1 MPEKPG
7 LKWLGAAA
15 LAAAMSFSAV
25 ANAEYPERPVTFIL
39 PNRAGGAADI
49 NLRII
54 LKHLEK
60 IVPAR
65 LVVKNIAGGATATG
79 TRAAYDAPKDG
90 YTLLFF
96 HQAFM
101 GTAAQGILGRE
112 FTDMRPVARAGS
124 IDIMY
129 GAAKNA
135 PFANL
140 PEMIDYARA
149 NPGAIR
155 VGVFLRAHSHMVALK
170 VQDAL
175 GVEFN
180 MINIPG
186 GGGPI
191 RAALVGNQID
201 LGITTVAESQKYF
214 ASGDI
219 KPLFVFR
226 PVDVPGLQ
234 DLPSAQEIGYPDLA
248 DVGSVTNYFWIHKDA
263 PNEVRDY
270 WANRIEKVMADS
282 GLLEELGQRI
292 IDLRFAQG
300 EELETEVAAQYANTV
315 AVVEKFDLKTASNE

>member
-1 MPEKPG
+1 MKKRRG
-7 LKWLGAAA
+7 WRWLGAAA
-15 LAAAMSFSAV
+15 LALAMGFGGAAK
-25 ANAEYPERPVTFIL
+25 AEYPEKPVTFVL
-39 PNRAGGAADI
+39 PNAAGGAADI

-54 LKHLEK
+54 LKHLEE

-65 LVVKNIAGGATATG
+65 LVVKNITGGATATG

-101 GTAAQGILGRE
+101 GTASQGILGRA
-112 FTDMRPVARAGS
+112 FTDMLPVARAGS

-129 GAAKNA
+129 GAAKDA
-135 PFANL
+135 PFGNL
-140 PEMIDYARA
+140 PEMIDHAKA

-175 GVEFN
+175 DVELN

-191 RAALVGNQID
+191 RAALVGHQID
-201 LGITTVAESQKYF
+201 LGITTVAESAKYF
-214 ASGDI
+214 ESGDI

-226 PVDVPGLQ
+226 PVDVPGLE
-234 DLPSAQEIGYPDLA
+234 DLPSAEELGYSDLA

-263 PNEVRDY
+263 PEDVRTY
-270 WANRIEKVMADS
+270 WADKIEQVMADPD
-282 GLLEELGQRI
+282 LQAELGQRI
-292 IDLRFAQG
+292 IDLRFARG
-300 EELETEVAAQYANTV
+300 DELQAEVDAQYANTV
-315 AVVEKFDLKTASNE
+315 AIVEKFGLRTDSNE

>member
-1 MPEKPG
+1 MKT
-7 LKWLGAAA
+7 LGRLQW
-15 LAAAMSFSAV
+15 LAAVVLSAV
-25 ANAEYPERPVTFIL
+25 LGFGTVAQAEYPEKPVTFVL
-39 PNRAGGAADI
+39 PNGAGGAADI

-65 LVVKNIAGGATATG
+65 LVVKNITGGATATG
-79 TRAAYDAPKDG
+79 TRVAYDAPKDG

-112 FTDMRPVARAGS
+112 FEDMVPVARAGS

-129 GAAKNA
+129 GAAKDA
-135 PFANL
+135 PFDDL
-140 PEMIDYARA
+140 PEMIEYAKA
-149 NPGAIR
+149 NPGKIR

-175 GVEFN
+175 DLEFN

-214 ASGDI
+214 ESGDI

-226 PVDVPGLQ
+226 PVAVPGLE
-234 DLPSAQEIGYPDLA
+234 DLPSAEEVGFADLA

-263 PNEVRDY
+263 PAEVREY
-270 WANRIEKVMADS
+270 WADAIEKVMADPQ
-282 GLLEELGQRI
+282 LQEELGQRI
-292 IDLRFAQG
+292 IDLRFARG
-300 EELETEVAAQYANTV
+300 EELQDEVDSQYANTV
-315 AVVEKFDLKTASNE
+315 AVVEKFGLRTQSNE

>member
-1 MPEKPG
+1 MKFRIVRTM
-7 LKWLGAAA
+7 LACAA
-15 LAAAMSFSAV
+15 LVAMALTGSV
-25 ANAEYPERPVTFIL
+25 AQAEYPEKPVTFIL
-39 PNRAGGAADI
+39 PNGAGGAADI

-90 YTLLFF
+90 YSLLFF

-112 FTDMRPVARAGS
+112 FTDMAPIARAGS

-129 GAAKNA
+129 AAAKDA
-135 PFANL
+135 PFNNL

-149 NPGAIR
+149 NPGAVR

-170 VQDAL
+170 VMDAL
-175 GVEFN
+175 GIDLN
-180 MINIPG
+180 MINVPG

-191 RAALVGNQID
+191 RAALVGHQID
-201 LGITTVAESQKYF
+201 MGITSVAESQKYF
-214 ASGDI
+214 ESGDI

-226 PVDVPGLQ
+226 PVDVPGLE
-234 DLPSAQEIGYPDLA
+234 DLPTAADAGYPQIA
-248 DVGSVTNYFWIHKDA
+248 DVGSVTNYFWAHRDV
-263 PNEVRDY
+263 PEDVRTY
-270 WANRIEKVMADS
+270 WADKIEQIMADPE
-282 GLLEELGQRI
+282 LQAELGQRI
-292 IDLRFAQG
+292 IDLRFARG
-300 EELETEVAAQYANTV
+300 AELQAEVDAQYANTV
-315 AVVEKFDLKTASNE
+315 AVVEKFDLVTGANE

>member
-1 MPEKPG
+1 MKTLGRLRWLAAVVLSAALGVATVAHADYPEK
-7 LKWLGAAA
+7 
-15 LAAAMSFSAV
+15 
-25 ANAEYPERPVTFIL
+25 PVTFIL
-39 PNRAGGAADI
+39 PNGAGGAADI

-54 LKHLEK
+54 LKHLEE
-60 IVPAR
+60 IVPTR
-65 LVVKNIAGGATATG
+65 LVVKNITGGATATG

-112 FTDMRPVARAGS
+112 FKDMVPVARAGS

-129 GAAKNA
+129 GAAKDA
-135 PFANL
+135 PFDNL
-140 PEMIDYARA
+140 PEMIEYAKA
-149 NPGAIR
+149 NPGKIR

-175 GVEFN
+175 DVEFN

-214 ASGDI
+214 ESGDI

-226 PVDVPGLQ
+226 PVGVPGLE
-234 DLPSAQEIGYPDLA
+234 DLPSAQEIGFPDLA
-248 DVGSVTNYFWIHKDA
+248 NVGSVTNYFWIHKDA
-263 PNEVRDY
+263 PAEVREY
-270 WANRIEKVMADS
+270 WADAIETVMADPE
-282 GLLEELGQRI
+282 LQEELGQRI
-292 IDLRFAQG
+292 IDLRFSRG
-300 EELETEVAAQYANTV
+300 NELQAEVDSQYANTV
-315 AVVEKFDLKTASNE
+315 AVVERFDLRTRSNE